1 MGSEQLS
8 HYSVQQGV
16 LVHMSNGWF
25 VETRVPYDE
34 HYVTLVG
41 EAVYIFLYYEWAII
55 CVLDYLEPGFR
66 LKYCRGSSPM
76 TSGRV
81 STLLKTASENY
92 AGCKTVEK
100 AEMESCSS
108 RFESARQKRNAL
120 IHATPITSDDG
131 SQILNYQG
139 PLEKRIPSS
148 WEMISSRAL
157 SMSILRMAI
166 QSAALSVGGIWRNM
180 ARLARQP
187 LSRLVAD
194 RALQEEFDPEA
205 PRVHR
210 AVR

>member
-8 HYSVQQGV
+8 HYRVQQGV

-108 RFESARQKRNAL
+108 RFESAMQKRNAL

-139 PLEKRIPSS
+139 PLEK
-148 WEMISSRAL
+148 EISDMKWKREDLERFIREIDDSACQATN
-157 SMSILRMAI
+157 ILH
-166 QSAALSVGGIWRNM
+166 
-180 ARLARQP
+180 RLAN
-187 LSRLVAD
+187 
-194 RALQEEFDPEA
+194 
-205 PRVHR
+205 
-210 AVR
+210 

>member
-1 MGSEQLS
+1 MELS
-8 HYSVQQGV
+8 AVV
-16 LVHMSNGWF
+16 LWVGWTWIMYRVGKRNGKREVIRSTADEPASDRNGWF

-66 LKYCRGSSPM
+66 LKYCRGSSHM

-108 RFESARQKRNAL
+108 RFESAMQKRNAL

-139 PLEKRIPSS
+139 PLEK
-148 WEMISSRAL
+148 EISDMKWKREDLERFIREIDDSACQATN
-157 SMSILRMAI
+157 ILH
-166 QSAALSVGGIWRNM
+166 
-180 ARLARQP
+180 RLAN
-187 LSRLVAD
+187 
-194 RALQEEFDPEA
+194 
-205 PRVHR
+205 
-210 AVR
+210 